1 MPEIVALH
9 GREILDSRGRPT
21 VLASCRLASGATASA
36 SVPSGASTGGAEAVE
51 VRDRDMKRYRG
62 MGCRLAADHVSH
74 EIAAAVRHV
83 ALDDQGDLD
92 ARLIAL
98 DGTADKGRLGSNA
111 ILATSL
117 AFARAH
123 AVERG
128 VPLYAHLADMAG
140 LVPSKMPMPT
150 INLFS
155 GGLHA
160 GGQVALQ
167 DVLVVPIGARTMD
180 EALAMTAEVYA
191 CAAELGA
198 TRYGARALVGDEGGL
213 APPFADATAMIEDAC
228 EAIARAGLEP
238 GHDVA
243 LAIDVAATHFASPD
257 GYVLD
262 GTRLSSA
269 AMIDTLVGWRDRY
282 PIVSIEDGLAEDDW
296 SHWTVLRA
304 RLAGR
309 SSIIGADLLCTTPA
323 RVERAI
329 ADRAADALLLKVNQI
344 GTLSEALDA
353 AMLAR
358 RAHWSVTVSAR
369 SGETEDD
376 WLADLAVAWEGDFI
390 KIGSIVR
397 SERLA
402 KYNRLLEISGATT
415 WPLRRPS
422 WVP

>member
-1 MPEIVALH
+1 MAEIVGLQ
-9 GREILDSRGRPT
+9 GREVLDSRGRPT
-21 VLASCRLASGATASA
+21 VLAHCRLASGAEGSA

-51 VRDRDMKRYRG
+51 LRDRDMTRYRG
-62 MGCRLAADHVSH
+62 MGCRRAAGHVSQ
-74 EIAAAVRHV
+74 EIATAVSGVTLDGQRDLDTRLV
-83 ALDDQGDLD
+83 ALDGS
-92 ARLIAL
+92 
-98 DGTADKGRLGSNA
+98 ADKRRLGSNA
-111 ILATSL
+111 ILATSI

-123 AVERG
+123 AAERG

-140 LVPSKMPMPT
+140 LVPSALPMPT
-150 INLFS
+150 VNLFS

-167 DVLVVPIGARTMD
+167 DVLVVPISARTLD

-198 TRYGARALVGDEGGL
+198 KRYGARALVGDEGGL
-213 APPFADATAMIEDAC
+213 APPFTDAISMIEDAC
-228 EAIARAGLEP
+228 DAIGRAGLAP
-238 GHDVA
+238 GRDVA
-243 LAIDVAATHFASPD
+243 LAIDVAASHFGTSE

-262 GTRLSSA
+262 GKRMSSA
-269 AMIDTLVGWRDRY
+269 AMIDTIVGWRDRY
-282 PIVSIEDGLAEDDW
+282 PIISIEDGLAEDDW
-296 SHWTVLRA
+296 SHWTVLRD

-309 SSIIGADLLCTTPA
+309 SSIMGDDLLCTNSA
-323 RVERAI
+323 RVERAVH
-329 ADRAADALLLKVNQI
+329 DRAADALLLKVNQI

-353 AMLAR
+353 ATVAR
-358 RAHWSVTVSAR
+358 RALWSVTVSAR

-402 KYNRLLEISGATT
+402 KYNRLLEISAVTT
-415 WPLRRPS
+415 WQLRRPS
-422 WVP
+422 WTQ

>member
-1 MPEIVALH
+1 
-9 GREILDSRGRPT
+9 
-21 VLASCRLASGATASA
+21 
-36 SVPSGASTGGAEAVE
+36 
-51 VRDRDMKRYRG
+51 
-62 MGCRLAADHVSH
+62 
-74 EIAAAVRHV
+74 
-83 ALDDQGDLD
+83 
-92 ARLIAL
+92 
-98 DGTADKGRLGSNA
+98 
-111 ILATSL
+111 
-117 AFARAH
+117 
-123 AVERG
+123 
-128 VPLYAHLADMAG
+128 
-140 LVPSKMPMPT
+140 
-150 INLFS
+150 
-155 GGLHA
+155 
-160 GGQVALQ
+160 
-167 DVLVVPIGARTMD
+167 
-180 EALAMTAEVYA
+180 
-191 CAAELGA
+191 
-198 TRYGARALVGDEGGL
+198 
-213 APPFADATAMIEDAC
+213 MIEDAC

-243 LAIDVAATHFASPD
+243 LAIDVAATHFATPD

-309 SSIIGADLLCTTPA
+309 SSIIGDDLLCTNPA